1 MGYTARS
8 YGLELPEHLGIRERL
23 LTANTSRSPSS
34 SNSSFIRQTEKEDA
48 ALDSRWDEEKK
59 LMTLSVT
66 FVECQSPDSV
76 SFRTPRLEKEFIR
89 IQNELSNFH
98 FPLHEKE
105 PINFDV
111 GFVCAIKSKNIWFRA
126 EVVDVE
132 SYPEIVVFLL
142 DTGLT
147 LYVNA
152 NEIRRLPEILNR
164 IPRTVIQCSLSG
176 LYPPPRTGYWDES
189 ITHL

>member
-8 YGLELPEHLGIRERL
+8 YGLELPEHFGIREGL

-48 ALDSRWDEEKK
+48 TLDSRWDEEKK

-89 IQNELSNFH
+89 IQNELNNFN
-98 FPLHEKE
+98 FKLDEEE

-111 GFVCAIKSKNIWFRA
+111 GFVCAIECHNIWYRA

-132 SYPEIVVFLL
+132 SYPEIVLSLL

-147 LYVNA
+147 LYANA
-152 NEIRRLPEILNR
+152 NEIRRLPEKLAR
-164 IPRTVIQCSLSG
+164 IPRTVIRCSLSG
-176 LYPPPRTGYWDES
+176 LFTPPTMGYWDKS
-189 ITHL
+189 ITDL

>member
-1 MGYTARS
+1 METHEDRGVTS
-8 YGLELPEHLGIRERL
+8 LQD
-23 LTANTSRSPSS
+23 LTPS
-34 SNSSFIRQTEKEDA
+34 SNSSFIRQTEKNA

-59 LMTLSVT
+59 LMTLTVT

-76 SFRTPRLEKEFIR
+76 SFRTPRLKKHYIR
-89 IQNELSNFH
+89 MQKKLKKFNSTV
-98 FPLHEKE
+98 HEEE

-164 IPRTVIQCSLSG
+164 IPRTLIQCSLSG